1 MWLHFISLLS
11 SAGICRTSAAHRHS
25 DTSHFQYIYIRFIRF
40 KSLPPSP
47 ELLVGSRVKLTRH
60 MWWWVV
66 LFFFLVWTFIC
77 SSNVYRARRLF
88 INASRSPPSDATTVC
103 EQHQRNRWGLKGHFG
118 VLCVACLKWRLKVFC
133 LLSWTENC
141 TWRQEKH
148 FLWFWSWRGFVSFF
162 RKTFWSGH
170 VTNDVLHTES
180 CLLIAFKPFLFLILA
195 QNWAMRH
202 NLKPKP
208 WLPFCPLWL
217 SIPVGGR
224 CGQRRLAI
232 GQRCEF
238 LCQSFTNIHTD

>member
-118 VLCVACLKWRLKVFC
+118 VLCVACLKWRLNVFC
-133 LLSWTENC
+133 LLSWTENLHVMTGETFSVVLEL
-141 TWRQEKH
+141 TWFCFILQKD
-148 FLWFWSWRGFVSFF
+148 FFGAVMSQTTYYIQSLVS
-162 RKTFWSGH
+162 
-170 VTNDVLHTES
+170 
-180 CLLIAFKPFLFLILA
+180 
-195 QNWAMRH
+195 
-202 NLKPKP
+202 
-208 WLPFCPLWL
+208 
-217 SIPVGGR
+217 
-224 CGQRRLAI
+224 
-232 GQRCEF
+232 
-238 LCQSFTNIHTD
+238 